1 MEKSLTFVL
10 VILSLSCHLCLQKE
24 IHLLFF
30 ILSLPLF
37 LTFPVFVNLLINT
50 FTILPCIQHCLSHT
64 SAESLIHTYVFSR
77 LDYCNFPSP
86 WPLPG
91 VCFLFCV
98 VQDRKH
104 KVIKKLQMQVPILH
118 QGPYCQL
125 LEVQQWAMPQP

>member
-10 VILSLSCHLCLQKE
+10 VILSLSCHFVSAE
-24 IHLLFF
+24 RNPSALFHPE
-30 ILSLPLF
+30 LTF